1 LFGRLTQHADGV
13 EYEKAFVRANI
24 LRQWEHGASCE
35 GVRDAVEAYWKG
47 EVDETKLTSHCNEQ
61 GRTVMRT
68 IIHLAKLMQERLDA
82 AGNTLPWPVLLA
94 LTLYFDIVRWVTRFP
109 RVDAD
114 QLVRSIVNTC
124 APSMLVGATATVS
137 VGVLSGLA
145 VV

>member
-1 LFGRLTQHADGV
+1 MLVWWVEHDGSLAQLADGV

-94 LTLYFDIVRWVTRFP
+94 STIFFDVLRDSHVSKL
-109 RVDAD
+109 D
-114 QLVRSIVNTC
+114 QLVRPIVNTC
-124 APSMLVGATATVS
+124 APSMLVGATATVC
-137 VGVLSGLA
+137 GG
-145 VV
+145 